1 MAAPLAGW
9 KHKMDNLKLIKTI
22 GGVHIFAAL
31 DHSYVRFLSDLD
43 VCNDGTGPRHGDKH
57 YQPQT
62 AYYNKGKFLNADVD
76 PYIVIPMCLRKLLK
90 KKSMGCKAQL
100 SQVESGAIFP
110 AVCGE
115 LGPDNKTGE
124 ASYCLAKQLNT
135 KVTHNSGD
143 KRLLYLYELWP
154 GTPATVDGKLY
165 QLE

>member
-1 MAAPLAGW
+1 
-9 KHKMDNLKLIKTI
+9 MDDLKLIKTI
-22 GGVHIFAAL
+22 GGVHIFATL

-62 AYYNKGKFLNADVD
+62 AYYNKGKFLNADEEC
-76 PYIVIPMCLRKLLK
+76 YIVIPMCVRKLLK
-90 KKSMGCKAQL
+90 KKSMGCKAQA
-100 SQVESGAIFP
+100 SNIETGAIYP

-115 LGPDNKTGE
+115 LGPNDKTGE
-124 ASYCLAKQLNT
+124 ASYCLAKMLNK

-143 KRLLYLYELWP
+143 KRLIYLYELWP
-154 GTPATVDGKLY
+154 GIPAIVNDKRY